1 MDDLRNELNNDQEIE
16 DFDLFKNEAK
26 ISELKFATSI
36 NINLTV
42 EKKDIKKD
50 SSPKKAIKRKKIDL
64 NTTPIPLF
72 ECIYCSNEKIPFKY
86 MSQNII
92 SDKYLYNCSPIEYQ
106 NISIIISSFLI
117 YNFARNYK
125 INSIVNMIVNYTE
138 YLNKSYQKNSSEQ
151 YLKAYSQNIKKN
163 EHKFKPYLKY
173 KLQSADNN
181 TMTLFFKN
189 TSK

>member
-1 MDDLRNELNNDQEIE
+1 VDDLRNELNNDQEIE